1 MKRFPNALVIILAT
15 IALSWILTY
24 VVPQGSYE
32 RLTELE
38 TQKTSVVPGSYAQLD
53 VDHLPLFDM
62 LLAIPRGI
70 IGQGDTVILILL
82 LGGCFY
88 VIEKT
93 GALAQGLNQ
102 LVSLLDGRE
111 VLALVFISLLFMSGG
126 VMIGMQEE
134 VIAMTPVLLLFGRN
148 LGYNALTVVYISYGS
163 TVVGSAFSPFNP
175 FAVIIAQ
182 KEADLELL
190 SGSSFRVIVLLIAA
204 VAWIAFIIRY
214 ANRNKVEKVIETESV
229 EMLNGRSTIIVALLV
244 CTFVF
249 VTYGLLRL
257 DWGFNEISA
266 SFFGLGIISGW
277 VGGLGINK
285 TTEYYIDGF
294 KEMIF
299 AAMIVGLAHSI
310 SLILTEGRIIDTI
323 VHGLFGPLEN
333 LPPAA
338 SGVLMMVAHSVLHFP
353 IPSYSGQVVL
363 TMPVL
368 VPLSDLIGLSRQV
381 CVLAYQYG
389 AVMMDMI
396 VPTNGALMA
405 VLAISSIP
413 YDQWLKFVAKATLLI
428 MIIAG
433 IAVVVAVAIG
443 YN

>member
-1 MKRFPNALVIILAT
+1 MKKFPNAFVIIIVT
-15 IALSWILTY
+15 IVSGWILTF

-32 RLTELE
+32 RLTEQE
-38 TQKTSVVPGSYAQLD
+38 TGKTSVVPGSYHQMDGEYLS
-53 VDHLPLFDM
+53 VFDM

-70 IGQGDTVILILL
+70 VGEAETIVLVLL

-88 VIEKT
+88 VLEKT
-93 GALAQGLNQ
+93 GALNQGLNQ
-102 LVSLLDGRE
+102 LVSLLNGRE

-182 KEADLELL
+182 NEADLQLL
-190 SGSSFRVIVLLIAA
+190 SGFGFRVIVLLIAA
-204 VAWIAFIIRY
+204 AAWIAFIINY
-214 ANRNKVEKVIETESV
+214 ARRNRSEKANETGSIELLT
-229 EMLNGRSTIIVALLV
+229 LRSKIIVALLIS
-244 CTFVF
+244 TFLG
-249 VTYGLLRL
+249 VTYGLLEL

-266 SFFGLGIISGW
+266 SFFGLAILSGFI
-277 VGGLGINK
+277 GKLGINR
-285 TTEYYIDGF
+285 TTEFYIEGF

-299 AAMIVGLAHSI
+299 AAMIIGLASSI
-310 SLILTEGRIIDTI
+310 SLILKEGMIIDTI
-323 VHGLFGPLEN
+323 VHGLFGPLQN

-338 SGVLMMVAHSVLHFP
+338 SGVLMMAAHSVLHFP
-353 IPSYSGQVVL
+353 IPSYSGQAVL

-396 VPTNGALMA
+396 IPTNGALMA
-405 VLAISSIP
+405 VLAISRIS
-413 YDQWLKFVAKATLLI
+413 YDKWLGFIAKATLL
-428 MIIAG
+428 MMLIAALA
-433 IAVVVAVAIG
+433 IVVAVAIG

>member
-1 MKRFPNALVIILAT
+1 MKRFPNAFVIILAT
-15 IALSWILTY
+15 IVFGWLLTF
-24 VVPQGSYE
+24 VVPQGSYQ
-32 RLTELE
+32 RLTDPD
-38 TQKTSVVPGSYAQLD
+38 TGKTTVVQGSYTELD
-53 VDHLPLFDM
+53 VDHLSFFDM

-70 IGQGDTVILILL
+70 IGQGETVILILL

-102 LVSLLDGRE
+102 LVSLLHGRE

-126 VMIGMQEE
+126 IMIGMQEE

-190 SGSSFRVIVLLIAA
+190 SGSSFRLVVMLIA
-204 VAWIAFIIRY
+204 VVTWIAFIIRY
-214 ANRNKVEKVIETESV
+214 ANRNKVEKVTETETV
-229 EMLNGRSTIIVALLV
+229 EMLSGRSTIIVALLV
-244 CTFVF
+244 CTFLF

-277 VGGLGINK
+277 IGGLGINK
-285 TTEYYIDGF
+285 TTEHYIDGF

-389 AVMMDMI
+389 AVMMDMV

-405 VLAISSIP
+405 VLAISGIP
-413 YDQWLKFVAKATLLI
+413 YDQWLKFVTKATLLI
-428 MIIAG
+428 MVIAG

>member
-70 IGQGDTVILILL
+70 IWQGDTVILILL

>member
-175 FAVIIAQ
+175 FSVIIAQ